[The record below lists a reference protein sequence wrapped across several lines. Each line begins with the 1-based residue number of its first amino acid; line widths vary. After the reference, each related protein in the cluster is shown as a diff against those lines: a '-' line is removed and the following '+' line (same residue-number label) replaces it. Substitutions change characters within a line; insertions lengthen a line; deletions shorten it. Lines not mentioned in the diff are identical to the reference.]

1 VIGGL
6 ICKKVYE
13 SNGMKA
19 LFDGLKNV
27 RTDEELYQFI
37 EEKLNVKQADF
48 SEYIKRI
55 VK

>member
-1 VIGGL
+1 
-6 ICKKVYE
+6 
-13 SNGMKA
+13 MKA